1 MFQRDGACGAYRPLR
16 LWQVKERNAPATSA
30 DVQDDEANLQV
41 NSRTICQRK
50 ALWCVKAVASGALVA
65 CAIMVAGQANGALHT
80 VAWQL
85 SGGSGPMQPRF
96 MSHPDQTTELNTM
109 TSDTSDKC
117 LDSYELSDFSSRAR
131 MERSGW
137 LFGWSGEHTFKP
149 DRSIYAGYVSR
160 NSYWGFS
167 QAVDAEIALVLW
179 GNGLLTLDFGNS
191 FTGSPSIADSSSGKA
206 QSQVVVLLNGQARS
220 SAGPNT
226 PSMLL
231 QVPFRAGDVLRLVEV
246 DGIIVIN
253 SIIFNCENPTA
264 APASVPQAPFPQA
277 PVPQAPVAQAPV
289 TQAPAPQTPATQTP
303 VPQTPVPQRFI
314 PKTSPSTTTITH
326 TNPPSTSTAT
336 TTSTSTGTATVKTST
351 SSTTSST
358 STESKED
365 KLNRQDAKR
374 LDDAKQL
381 WRKEQQKAE
390 ERQRAKEKQAL
401 EDLKNLRHKTELQV
415 SSESEMSEELAKTA
429 KQLELVEEQERMEI
443 KEAKK
448 EKRRQE
454 RLQHQIAKVEG
465 VVPKAAK

>member
-1 MFQRDGACGAYRPLR
+1 
-16 LWQVKERNAPATSA
+16 V
-30 DVQDDEANLQV
+30 
-41 NSRTICQRK
+41 
-50 ALWCVKAVASGALVA
+50 VA
-65 CAIMVAGQANGALHT
+65 CAIMVAGHGGLHT
-80 VAWQL
+80 ITWRL
-85 SGGSGPMQPRF
+85 SGRSGPMQPRF
-96 MSHPDQTTELNTM
+96 MSQPDQSTELNTM

-149 DRSIYAGYVSR
+149 DRNRYAGYVSR

-167 QAVDAEIALVLW
+167 KTVDAEIALVLW
-179 GNGLLTLDFGNS
+179 GSGLLTLDFGNS
-191 FTGSPSIADSSSGKA
+191 FAGSPSVADSSAGKV

-253 SIIFNCENPTA
+253 SIIFNCDKPTA
-264 APASVPQAPFPQA
+264 APASVPQAPLPQA
-277 PVPQAPVAQAPV
+277 VAPQASVTQVPVPQAPLPQALI
-289 TQAPAPQTPATQTP
+289 
-303 VPQTPVPQRFI
+303 PQRST
-314 PKTSPSTTTITH
+314 PKTRTSTTTITH
-326 TNPPSTSTAT
+326 TKPPTTSTVTITSTSTAT
-336 TTSTSTGTATVKTST
+336 VTTSTF
-351 SSTTSST
+351 STTSST

-365 KLNRQDAKR
+365 KLNRQMAKR

-381 WRKEQQKAE
+381 WKKEQRKAE
-390 ERQRAKEKQAL
+390 ERQKKKEKKAL
-401 EDLKNLRHKTELQV
+401 EDLKNLRQKTQLQV

-443 KEAKK
+443 KQAKK
-448 EKRRQE
+448 EKQRQE

-465 VVPKAAK
+465 VVVPKEIAGTLGKVAK